1 MDSLFFLANYTL
13 HIMKKKIE
21 NEGEY
26 FMETN
31 FNAMM
36 TAATDKYTQL
46 IDIAYKLKSG
56 VGGEEDYTKLIN
68 IIHSNYM
75 DEADLIFNLCNENHT
90 VEELKPN
97 KEIQIPIFMAK
108 KRGA

>member
-1 MDSLFFLANYTL
+1 
-13 HIMKKKIE
+13 
-21 NEGEY
+21 
-26 FMETN
+26 METN

-75 DEADLIFNLCNENHT
+75 DEADLIFNLCNKNHT

>member
-1 MDSLFFLANYTL
+1 
-13 HIMKKKIE
+13 
-21 NEGEY
+21 
-26 FMETN
+26 METN

-56 VGGEEDYTKLIN
+56 VGEEEDYAKLIN

-90 VEELKPN
+90 AEELKPN

>member
-1 MDSLFFLANYTL
+1 
-13 HIMKKKIE
+13 
-21 NEGEY
+21 
-26 FMETN
+26 METN

-56 VGGEEDYTKLIN
+56 VGEEEDYTKLIN

-75 DEADLIFNLCNENHT
+75 DEADVIFNLCNENHAD
-90 VEELKPN
+90 EELKPK
-97 KEIQIPIFMAK
+97 KEIQIPILMAK